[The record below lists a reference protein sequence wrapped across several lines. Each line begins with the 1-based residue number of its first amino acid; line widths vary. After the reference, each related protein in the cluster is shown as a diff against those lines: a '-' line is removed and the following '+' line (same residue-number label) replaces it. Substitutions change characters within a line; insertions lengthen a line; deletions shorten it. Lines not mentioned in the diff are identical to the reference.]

1 MFRKSQIRTGL
12 KPIRVTFLL
21 ALLFSSWVQASGD
34 CRVPDS
40 TSFWAKETQPDFLST
55 LSDFAEETSA
65 YASCMNDKLED
76 KDKEIE
82 RLNDKIEDMENLTEK
97 LDDRIE
103 DLDDRL
109 EDLER

>member
-1 MFRKSQIRTGL
+1 MFRKSQIRTGS
-12 KPIRVTFLL
+12 KPVPATFLL

-40 TSFWAKETQPDFLST
+40 KFFWAEEKRPDFLST

-82 RLNDKIEDMENLTEK
+82 RLNDKIEDMENITEK
-97 LDDRIE
+97 LDDKIE

-109 EDLER
+109 EELER